1 VELLFALLCLTDH
14 IAALFYT
21 KWVHTLEMQQGFAP
35 PDHEEKKN
43 LDNLSEMLQEVG
55 SNDNGRTS
63 LAASAAKMWASFL
76 DDNWTW
82 EGGFLFSLYGGY
94 NN

>member
-1 VELLFALLCLTDH
+1 
-14 IAALFYT
+14 
-21 KWVHTLEMQQGFAP
+21 MQQGFAP

-43 LDNLSEMLQEVG
+43 LDNLLEMLQEVG

-63 LAASAAKMWASFL
+63 LAASAARMWASFL

-82 EGGFLFSLYGGY
+82 EGRFLFFLYGGIIT
-94 NN
+94 NWCSDMAHG